1 MSQNH
6 QRHFPVLL
14 AEGALMTGKIKTEN
28 KTQ

>member
-1 MSQNH
+1 MRQNL

-14 AEGALMTGKIKTEN
+14 AGALMTGKIKTES